1 MMERGPAVSIVV
13 TQKRQVIERSAS
25 LKVGG
30 DDFGDIVD
38 KATQPVHFAQKA
50 RRFDDDGGVSDEGDS
65 AVEESAEGAMN
76 AVVNVPAMDSKPVH
90 QPPVFVTEGM
100 RAETAGPE
108 IQHVGSRTTLDGQ
121 HGANE
126 LQVIRRAALLEQLPE
141 TVKHVL
147 PSGSTLLTGQMSVP
161 ANLAGARRVLH
172 AMGKFGESKSF
183 APSVGDTQL
192 TSSPPCGNRMHK
204 PDPVE
209 QQDALG
215 LQRPAHW
222 QDYGVS
228 VSQVEPLLD
237 PMPTGPASS
246 PAQQISERLGRAL
259 AEASGDEGL
268 AILPSAMRSLNIILQ
283 PDRLGAVQVSLTLQP
298 EGLHVRII
306 ASEAGTADML
316 RRDRHQLDGLLQPLA
331 GDAQASRVT
340 ISIEAA
346 KDGDD
351 AAFLAESEPSSQF
364 QSGPSDSGFRRSHPG
379 AREAPATDKD
389 AGGNDPSGGMLLHE
403 NVAPIRRRLPG
414 VIVV

>member
-1 MMERGPAVSIVV
+1 MIERGPAVSIVV
-13 TQKRQVIERSAS
+13 AQKRQVIERSAS
-25 LKVGG
+25 LKVGEDG
-30 DDFGDIVD
+30 FGDIVD
-38 KATQPVHFAQKA
+38 RATQRVRLAEKT
-50 RRFDDDGGVSDEGDS
+50 RRFDDDGSPSGEGGS
-65 AVEESAEGAMN
+65 EAGACAQSAMN
-76 AVVNVPAMDSKPVH
+76 VVVNAPVMDSKPVH
-90 QPPVFVTEGM
+90 QHPASFTGELG
-100 RAETAGPE
+100 AETISYDPE
-108 IQHVGSRTTLDGQ
+108 GQ
-121 HGANE
+121 RKTNE
-126 LQVIRRAALLEQLPE
+126 LLAIRRAALKLPD
-141 TVKHVL
+141 TVMHVL
-147 PSGSTLLTGQMSVP
+147 PSRSTLLTGQMSVP
-161 ANLAGARRVLH
+161 ANVAGAKRVLH
-172 AMGKFGESKSF
+172 TMKEFGESKSF

>member
-13 TQKRQVIERSAS
+13 AQKRQVIGRSAS

-30 DDFGDIVD
+30 DGFGDIVD

-50 RRFDDDGGVSDEGDS
+50 SRFDDRGGRSDEGDS
-65 AVEESAEGAMN
+65 EVGESAESTMN
-76 AVVNVPAMDSKPVH
+76 GEVNVPGMDNKPVH
-90 QPPVFVTEGM
+90 QHPVFVIGGITD
-100 RAETAGPE
+100 ETTGHE
-108 IQHVGSRTTLDGQ
+108 IQEVGNRTALDGQ
-121 HGANE
+121 HEANE
-126 LQVIRRAALLEQLPE
+126 LQVILRAALPGQLPE
-141 TVKHVL
+141 NVF
-147 PSGSTLLTGQMSVP
+147 PSRSTLSAGQMSVP

-204 PDPVE
+204 PDPFE